1 MIRRC
6 WNWRDCSVAKSRRK
20 RSALDVD
27 VFIFICTVQSC
38 QKRCLKC
45 NQKNAPFRR
54 FEAFFDLSSLAISQQ
69 KFESRVA
76 RFGALAPRWRFQNW
90 DGAQKFHCGAERQMA
105 LWQLKWRSL
114 WRFDSW
120 DGAYYEI
127 LTIEMA
133 LWQKNDQKQAK
144 NDQNF
149 KKKLTVKN
157 YQKQPKMMNK

>member
-1 MIRRC
+1 MTHSRPGTRMNIC
-6 WNWRDCSVAKSRRK
+6 PGNISGLAKSGQI
-20 RSALDVD
+20 V
-27 VFIFICTVQSC
+27 
-38 QKRCLKC
+38 
-45 NQKNAPFRR
+45 PFPGM
-54 FEAFFDLSSLAISQQ
+54 
-69 KFESRVA
+69 KTHSRPVPG
-76 RFGALAPRWRFQNW
+76 RDGIPFQPY
-90 DGAQKFHCGAERQMA
+90 
-105 LWQLKWRSL
+105 
-114 WRFDSW
+114 W